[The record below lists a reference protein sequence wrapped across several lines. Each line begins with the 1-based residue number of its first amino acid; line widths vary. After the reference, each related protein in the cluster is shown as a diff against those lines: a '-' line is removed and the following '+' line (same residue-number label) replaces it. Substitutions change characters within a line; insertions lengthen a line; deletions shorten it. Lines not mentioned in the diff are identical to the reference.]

1 MTKKNYLIKF
11 FVVSILAFILSSCYE
26 FSEAPFKDSDL
37 IKLSDTKFGKE
48 VIESFDNIPNNQ
60 FTMEMKSGFSDE
72 IKVYEISNDY
82 LISQEFKDNKWTIG
96 VYTKNDN
103 HMMFCSL
110 MENENLEN
118 PTGIIFDIKD
128 DGMGKTYLASGEQE
142 NLEKLALN
150 LVNTTPK
157 VCIAI
162 PFGIK

>member
-1 MTKKNYLIKF
+1 
-11 FVVSILAFILSSCYE
+11 
-26 FSEAPFKDSDL
+26 
-37 IKLSDTKFGKE
+37 
-48 VIESFDNIPNNQ
+48 
-60 FTMEMKSGFSDE
+60 
-72 IKVYEISNDY
+72 
-82 LISQEFKDNKWTIG
+82 
-96 VYTKNDN
+96 
-103 HMMFCSL
+103 MFCSL

-162 PFGIK
+162 PFG